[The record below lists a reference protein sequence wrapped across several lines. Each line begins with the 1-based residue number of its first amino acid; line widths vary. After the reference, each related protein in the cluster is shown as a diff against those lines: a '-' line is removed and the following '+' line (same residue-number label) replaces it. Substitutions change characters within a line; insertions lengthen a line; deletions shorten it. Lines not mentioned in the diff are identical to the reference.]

1 MLFTSMAQTV
11 IVCWYT
17 IAYCRTIDT
26 VQYTDA
32 QNADY
37 QVFIFNFFH
46 KLTVLKYIS
55 WCCRLD

>member
-55 WCCRLD
+55 